1 MKDNFNVKII
11 LYVLQMKT
19 SKTISRYFWWILS
32 QVYQEDNIIV
42 KKKIRRRMMNF
53 KKFINIPI

>member
-42 KKKIRRRMMNF
+42 KKKIIIRMMNF

>member
-42 KKKIRRRMMNF
+42 KKKIIRRMMNF

>member
-42 KKKIRRRMMNF
+42 KKKIIRMMNF

>member
-42 KKKIRRRMMNF
+42 KKIIIIRMMNF